1 MRFHFDD
8 HLLDLERRELHR
20 GGQPVP
26 LEPQVFD
33 LLVHLVRHRDR
44 VVSKDELLAT
54 VWGGRTVSDTTIDS
68 RVKAVRQAVGD
79 SGAAQRLIRTMPR
92 KGVRF
97 VGAVTDSQPVG
108 PPHAQVA
115 HVVRPSIAV
124 LAFDNLSGDP
134 EQEYFA
140 DGVVEEITTALSKFR
155 WFFVISRNSSFA
167 YKGRAVDLKQ
177 VGRDLGVRY
186 IIEGSVR
193 KSGNRV
199 RITAQLVEAS
209 TGNHVWADRYDRDLG
224 DFFAIQDEITESV
237 VAAIEP
243 QLHAAEYVRSRQTPP
258 ENLDA
263 WECTMRAL
271 LLTSQASI
279 GSFTTAENLC
289 RRAIA
294 LEPGYS
300 QAHSLLAWI
309 LIRRGANSDQM
320 TAALADAT
328 REAQIAVTLDEQDSW
343 AHLACGFV
351 QFRRRHYPESERAY
365 RQALELNPNLVLAY
379 AGLSNVLALLGNV
392 DSAIAHGERALRLC
406 PGDRFLGF
414 FCTLCMAITQFIA
427 TRYAEAAVWAH
438 KVIELRP
445 EFPEGYRWLA
455 AIEAWRGDLPK
466 AQEALATHT
475 ALLPG
480 FTVTRLRL
488 NEPLDGEPGERFLE
502 GLRRAGLPED

>member
-1 MRFHFDD
+1 VPLHFDG
-8 HLLDLERRELHR
+8 HVLDLERRELHR
-20 GGQPVP
+20 GGQSVP

-44 VVSKDELLAT
+44 VVSKNELLAS
-54 VWGGRTVSDTTIDS
+54 VWGGRNVSDTTIDS

-79 SGAAQRLIRTMPR
+79 SGAAQRLIRTIPR
-92 KGVRF
+92 RGVRF
-97 VGAVTDSQPVG
+97 VGAVTETQPVG
-108 PPHAQVA
+108 IQLPQVLPND
-115 HVVRPSIAV
+115 RPSIAV
-124 LAFDNLSGDP
+124 LAFDNLSGDA

-140 DGVVEEITTALSKFR
+140 DGMVEEITTALSKVR

-167 YKGRAVDLKQ
+167 YKGRPVDVKQ

-186 IIEGSVR
+186 VIEGSVR
-193 KSGNRV
+193 KSGDRV
-199 RITAQLVEAS
+199 RITAQLIEAT
-209 TGNHVWADRYDRDLG
+209 TGNHVWAERYDRDLG
-224 DFFAIQDEITESV
+224 DFFAIQDEITECV

-243 QLHAAEYVRSRQTPP
+243 RLHAAESVRSRRTPP

-263 WECTMRAL
+263 WECVMRAL

-279 GSFTTAENLC
+279 GTFATAEGLC
-289 RRAIA
+289 RRAIT
-294 LEPGYS
+294 LEPSYS

-320 TAALADAT
+320 AAALTNAAK
-328 REAQIAVTLDEQDSW
+328 EAQIAVSLDEQDPW

-351 QFRRRHYPESERAY
+351 LFRKRNYSESESAY
-365 RQALELNPNLVLAY
+365 RQALELNPNLVLAH
-379 AGLSNVLALLGNV
+379 AGLGNVLAQLGNV

-414 FCTLCMAITQFIA
+414 FAALCMAMTQFIA
-427 TRYAEAAVWAH
+427 TRYTEAAVWAH

-445 EFPEGYRWLA
+445 GFPEGYRWLA
-455 AIEAWRGDLPK
+455 AIEAWRGNLPE
-466 AQEALATHT
+466 AVEALAIHT

-488 NEPLDGEPGERFLE
+488 NEPLDGDNGERFLE
-502 GLRRAGLPED
+502 GLRKAGLSED